1 MKLSFLISA
10 SLLCAANAFAATLVH
25 HFTFDGPGITDS
37 VGTTNATLLNGATVT
52 SSKIHFDGIDDY
64 AQFGEHIVPVAGSF
78 SVAFFAQELSPK
90 SYYSEVISQGFS
102 EGPGF
107 YIGYD
112 LAHNFRIGDGI
123 QNTGLPFPSDG
134 LVHHFAITAGSDT
147 RLYVD
152 GSLLAIFGS
161 ISMTP
166 SGDHTR
172 LGRQFDV
179 GPNPSEPFHG
189 NLDDL
194 RIYSDILTPTEI
206 ANLAV
211 PEPSSAILI
220 AFGTSGLLLRRSNK
234 NQAKSPTP

>member
-1 MKLSFLISA
+1 MKSPILISGL
-10 SLLCAANAFAATLVH
+10 LLCAANVFAATLVH
-25 HFTFDGPGITDS
+25 HYTFDGPGITDS
-37 VGTTNATLLNGATVT
+37 VGTANATLLNGAILT
-52 SSKIHFDGIDDY
+52 SSRLNFDGIDDY

-90 SYYSEVISQGFS
+90 SYYSEIISQGFS
-102 EGPGF
+102 AGPGF

-152 GSLLAIFGS
+152 GSLRATFGP
-161 ISMTP
+161 ISMTAT
-166 SGDHTR
+166 GDHTR
-172 LGRQFDV
+172 LGGQYDV
-179 GPNPSEPFHG
+179 VPNTPEPFHG

-194 RIYSDILTPTEI
+194 RIYSGILTQTEI
-206 ANLAV
+206 ATLAV
-211 PEPSSAILI
+211 PEPSTAMLL
-220 AFGTSGLLLRRSNK
+220 ALGALGLLPRRSK
-234 NQAKSPTP
+234 HSAKSPNP